1 MHLTDAVLFDAALPQ
16 NYHNVYQDRQIK
28 DLIVPHIFLTICD
41 ELVKTW
47 NKQIK
52 QNESNQPIENQELW
66 HGNHTSIHKEIL
78 NKRYIKYCTL
88 QWINHSMNRFSD
100 DDRGSIENTLIEE
113 FGNLTTA
120 NPIPVEFFLI
130 VNAAY
135 NDFMNCFNFNQA
147 LSWPRDEDG
156 NPREPSP
163 VEIKDK
169 IFYGENLIQQMIDYK
184 ETFIARLGDPI
195 EERLCHFLHNT

>member
-1 MHLTDAVLFDAALPQ
+1 
-16 NYHNVYQDRQIK
+16 
-28 DLIVPHIFLTICD
+28 
-41 ELVKTW
+41 
-47 NKQIK
+47 
-52 QNESNQPIENQELW
+52 
-66 HGNHTSIHKEIL
+66 
-78 NKRYIKYCTL
+78 
-88 QWINHSMNRFSD
+88 MNRFSD

-147 LSWPRDEDG
+147 LSWPRDENG

-195 EERLCHFLHNT
+195 EDRLRHFLHNP